1 MTVFSYWTIP
11 YVSIDDRRLIYLYNL
26 GFLVVLAALFGDVFV
41 HRTYLDSDILHGIT
55 EARLKTPQG
64 WSPQPDQ
71 DPFCDK
77 NLCVKW
83 DADEVGY
90 SYTSDSIFV
99 TTRIKD
105 ALEKSVCD
113 QETRRKFKSLGNTGS
128 KDEVGGDSKDKYE
141 DDHEHDTD
149 GSNDNDEAGEGSS
162 SKSKLLKSNGIRKK
176 RGENGGKE
184 LHNHHSDSSL
194 ESCEDDSLENTIL
207 ECAEYKRVSKKYYY
221 PYKVD
226 DFHIAVNAYGEALEF
241 CSNTKYTTRSE
252 ENMDELINSCPYVY
266 VMRNFPGQLVSYN
279 GSVLHSFDGKQGG
292 DGILRDVPLW
302 KFLEA
307 AGVNSLDSRISQT
320 NNKIL
325 RDKGG
330 VFMITIK
337 FHLDL
342 DEVGY
347 LGGFFS
353 NPDTQLLPTK
363 FTVRVEKLAQAGYK
377 VREVVGHSRTHRRV
391 RTSYGLHFKLMLAG
405 QARKFSWSKLLS
417 EIILKFGLFGIITT
431 ILDILWQIIF
441 PLMGFPDYNDLV
453 YRNVRH
459 PELENLVDD
468 GEQNVKQEKLGER
481 EEKQDQDVVEDKKTI

>member
-1 MTVFSYWTIP
+1 MAVFSFWTIP

-26 GFLVVLAALFGDVFV
+26 GFLVVLAALCGDVFI
-41 HRTYLDSDILHGIT
+41 HRTYLDTEILHGIT

-64 WSPQPDQ
+64 WSPRPDQ

-83 DADEVGY
+83 DADEVGH

-113 QETRRKFKSLGNTGS
+113 QETRRKFRSLGNKGS
-128 KDEVGGDSKDKYE
+128 KDEVGGHSKDRYE

-149 GSNDNDEAGEGSS
+149 VSDEDKYKDNHEDSS
-162 SKSKLLKSNGIRKK
+162 SKSKLLKSNGIPKK
-176 RGENGGKE
+176 RGENGK
-184 LHNHHSDSSL
+184 NTSL
-194 ESCEDDSLENTIL
+194 ESCDDDSLENSIL
-207 ECAEYKRVSKKYYY
+207 ECAEYKRVSNKYYY

-226 DFHIAVNAYGEALEF
+226 DFHIAINAYGEALEF
-241 CSNTKYTTRSE
+241 CSNKKYTTRSE
-252 ENMDELINSCPYVY
+252 EDINDLNNSCPYIY
-266 VMRNFPGQLVSYN
+266 VMTHFPGQLVSYN
-279 GSVLHSFDGKQGG
+279 GSVLHRFDGKQGG

-307 AGVNSLDSRISQT
+307 AGVNSLDSRTSQT
-320 NNKIL
+320 NNKVL
-325 RDKGG
+325 RDMGG

-342 DEVGY
+342 AEVGY

-353 NPDTQLLPTK
+353 NPETQLLPTK
-363 FTVRVEKLAQAGYK
+363 FTVRVEKLAEAGYK

-405 QARKFSWSKLLS
+405 KARKFSWSKLLS
-417 EIILKFGLFGIITT
+417 EIILKFG
-431 ILDILWQIIF
+431 
-441 PLMGFPDYNDLV
+441 
-453 YRNVRH
+453 
-459 PELENLVDD
+459 
-468 GEQNVKQEKLGER
+468 EQNVKQEDLEKLR
-481 EEKQDQDVVEDKKTI
+481 KVEENVDKEDVEDKKTI

>member
-26 GFLVVLAALFGDVFV
+26 GFLVVLGALFGDVFV
-41 HRTYLDSDILHGIT
+41 HRTYLDSDVLHGIT
-55 EARLKTPQG
+55 EARLKTPHD
-64 WSPQPDQ
+64 WSPRPEQ

-128 KDEVGGDSKDKYE
+128 KDEVDEEGKDKFE
-141 DDHEHDTD
+141 DDHEHDADVGGEGKYKDDHEADINDNAGD
-149 GSNDNDEAGEGSS
+149 GSSA
-162 SKSKLLKSNGIRKK
+162 KSKLLKSGGIHKK
-176 RGENGGKE
+176 RGGNGGKE

-194 ESCEDDSLENTIL
+194 ESCEADSLENSIL

-226 DFHIAVNAYGEALEF
+226 DFHMAINAYAEALEF
-241 CSNTKYTTRSE
+241 CSTKKFTTRSE
-252 ENMDELINSCPYVY
+252 EDINDLVNSCPYVY
-266 VMRNFPGQLVSYN
+266 VMRNFPGELVSYN
-279 GSVLHSFDGKQGG
+279 GSVLHRFDGKRG
-292 DGILRDVPLW
+292 DGILRDVPIW

-320 NNKIL
+320 NKIL

-342 DEVGY
+342 EEVGY
-347 LGGFFS
+347 FGGFFS

-431 ILDILWQIIF
+431 ILDILWQIVF
-441 PLMGFPDYNDLV
+441 PMMGFPDYNDLV
-453 YRNVRH
+453 YKNVRH
-459 PELENLVDD
+459 PELENSGED
-468 GEQNVKQEKLGER
+468 GEINDLEKLGEG
-481 EEKQDQDVVEDKKTI
+481 EDKKTI